1 MKIQNVG
8 RCATKLICAF
18 LLVSGVLSAQAP
30 VQDNENARRTRDGL
44 TPIYRTTVIERSTKA
59 VSYKHRGGAT
69 KIDFSGTDLMPGA
82 HGQAK
87 VESKQG
93 YIEIEVEFRNL
104 PEAIQFGDEYL
115 TYVLWAITP
124 EGRTSNLGEILRNGT
139 SAKLDV
145 TTELQAFGL
154 IVTAEPYFAV
164 SRPSNVVVMENEI
177 RPDTKGQFEV
187 IDAKYELLERGQY
200 EHLANVLDLKL
211 NRKMPLELYEA
222 RNAVQIA
229 RSSGAEQYAGETFRK
244 AESNL
249 KQAEVYRAEN
259 EGSKQVAM
267 TARQAV
273 QMAEDARAIA
283 EKRQDEERVTAER
296 QAGIDRELKA
306 ENGRAA
312 AQSET
317 DRVKRE
323 AVEARTKAELD
334 AAELKLSTDA
344 QAASLRRENELQR
357 TAAQTEAA
365 RLKQE
370 NDAKMAATLND
381 LDRATKD
388 KSTAEAEKAELRA
401 QLLVQFNAILQTR
414 DTARGLIVNM
424 SDVLFDT
431 AKFSLRPEA
440 REKLAKVA
448 GIVEGHPGLRLDVEG
463 HTDNVGGDD
472 YNQQLSE
479 ERGSAVRDYLTA
491 EGMQQDSV
499 TTKGFGKTQPI
510 ASNETAAGR
519 QQNRRVELVIS
530 GDIIGVEIGRVI
542 AAR

>member
-229 RSSGAEQYAGETFRK
+229 RSSGAEQYADETFHK

-249 KQAEVYRAEN
+249 KQAEAYRAEN

-334 AAELKLSTDA
+334 AAETKLHGRTNGA
-344 QAASLRRENELQR
+344 RNEATRLRRENDLQR
-357 TAAQTEAA
+357 ARPKPKPTA
-365 RLKQE
+365 
-370 NDAKMAATLND
+370 
-381 LDRATKD
+381 
-388 KSTAEAEKAELRA
+388 
-401 QLLVQFNAILQTR
+401 
-414 DTARGLIVNM
+414 
-424 SDVLFDT
+424 
-431 AKFSLRPEA
+431 
-440 REKLAKVA
+440 
-448 GIVEGHPGLRLDVEG
+448 
-463 HTDNVGGDD
+463 
-472 YNQQLSE
+472 
-479 ERGSAVRDYLTA
+479 
-491 EGMQQDSV
+491 
-499 TTKGFGKTQPI
+499 
-510 ASNETAAGR
+510 
-519 QQNRRVELVIS
+519 
-530 GDIIGVEIGRVI
+530 
-542 AAR
+542 